1 MEFAGRSFFVTK
13 NNVISK
19 FRDAV
24 YQKVRYRPDAILD
37 LIDALTVAGYVSS
50 PVAISESPLFHRK
63 FSSVYDVLLEGEFEV
78 EQLCDLLVACQ
89 PIESETIAG
98 YEVYATDATPNERM
112 AAETLPDRGALK
124 AQQNEPVRYGHK
136 YSWLVRLVQSGTS
149 WVAPVD
155 VRRISTQST
164 DTKLAAEQVA
174 ALAQRNPRPK
184 VITADSRYRDRH
196 FLGIFAH
203 LENTFALVR
212 LQNNQKL
219 SEAPVPKPEGSRGA
233 PRKHGAD
240 FQLSAIT
247 RAPDASEEFLLGKQK
262 VRIKAWHKLHFK
274 RFASVVGT
282 VVCVEFLK
290 EDGTPR
296 YKRPIWLFWTGP
308 ETVSLQDLCCMYLWR
323 FAIEHLFRFLKQ
335 HMGLNSN
342 RSPDLV
348 STEKW
353 MWLCALAYWQLLL
366 MRNLVTPNRPAWHP
380 RYKDGQVHPL
390 TPAQVQRSALAFLL
404 QSGTPAR
411 NTRPAGKGLGRQN
424 DYRPTPR
431 KRYEVIFK
439 TKKALNQPQT
449 C

>member
-1 MEFAGRSFFVTK
+1 M
-13 NNVISK
+13 
-19 FRDAV
+19 DM
-24 YQKVRYRPDAILD
+24 
-37 LIDALTVAGYVSS
+37 IDALTIAGQVGS
-50 PVAISESPLFHRK
+50 PVAVSESPLFRRK
-63 FSSVYDVLLEGEFEV
+63 FSSVYDALLEGEIEV
-78 EQLCDLLVACQ
+78 EQLRNLLVACQ
-89 PIESETIAG
+89 PAESEMIAG
-98 YEVYATDATPNERM
+98 YEVCAVDATPNERM

-124 AQQNEPVRYGHK
+124 AQQKEPVRYGHK

-149 WVAPVD
+149 WVAPLD
-155 VRRISTQST
+155 VQRISTQST
-164 DTKLAAEQVA
+164 DTKLAAEQVK
-174 ALAQRNPRPK
+174 ALARRDPHPK

-196 FLGIFAH
+196 FLGVFAH
-203 LENTFALVR
+203 LDNTYALVR

-219 SEAPVPKPEGSRGA
+219 SQAPVPKPKGSLGA

-247 RAPDASEEFLLGKQK
+247 RPPDASEEFYLGKQK
-262 VRIKAWHKLHFK
+262 VRVRAWHDLHFK
-274 RFASVVGT
+274 RLASLVGT

-308 ETVSLQDLCCMYLWR
+308 EDVALQDLCRMYLWR

-366 MRNLVTPNRPAWHP
+366 MRNLVTPNCPAWHP
-380 RYKDGQVHPL
+380 HCKGGQVHPL

-404 QSGTPAR
+404 RSGTPAR
-411 NTRPAGKGLGRQN
+411 NTRPAGKGRGRRN
-424 DYRPTPR
+424 GYHPAPR
-431 KRYEVIFK
+431 MRYEVVFK
-439 TKKALNQPQT
+439 TKKPQNRPAT